1 MKKFLL
7 ITLVLVSYVTYGNT
21 TDSLKIVNLQ
31 QQVEELK
38 NQCFAQKNNSD
49 SLAILQQ
56 QQAEQLSTLAES
68 LNTAN
73 NKIKRQSRLHNNLE
87 SKIQT
92 QSKEIDSLCNELN
105 SMRTIYL
112 QQRTSIDSLGNK
124 VVTGFYETNSSLE
137 STKTSLSNV
146 IKNRTWVAVIG
157 VFVSI
162 LLLAIVYFI
171 FRKKIKTGDSTI
183 SEVKSAQDALKK
195 AQEAM
200 QDESLKLDNQ
210 LLQLLN
216 NQLQNQLQNSI
227 QQTPNSV
234 SDSQPDHSLV
244 KKVADEIV
252 RIETNLSR
260 MDASVKGHKQLSKA
274 VDRIRN
280 NFLANGYEIVQML
293 GMPYNSG
300 MKVTANFVSDETLAE
315 GEQIITGITKP
326 QINYNGKMIQSAEIT
341 VSQNI

>member
-1 MKKFLL
+1 M
-7 ITLVLVSYVTYGNT
+7 LVLSVTYGNS

-31 QQVEELK
+31 QQIEELK
-38 NQCFAQKNNSD
+38 SQYLVQKNVYD
-49 SLAILQQ
+49 SLVALQK
-56 QQAEQLSTLAES
+56 QQAEQLNVFTEDLS
-68 LNTAN
+68 TAN
-73 NKIKRQSRLHNNLE
+73 SKIKNHTRLQKNLE
-87 SKIQT
+87 SKIQA

-124 VVTGFYETNSSLE
+124 VVTGFSETNSSLE
-137 STKTSLSNV
+137 NTKNSLSNV

-200 QDESLKLDNQ
+200 QEESLKLDNQ

-216 NQLQNQLQNSI
+216 NQLQNSI
-227 QQTPNSV
+227 QPTTNTTPNLE
-234 SDSQPDHSLV
+234 PDHSLV

-252 RIETNLSR
+252 RIENNLSQ
-260 MDASVKGHKQLSKA
+260 MDRTIRGYNQLSAA
-274 VDRIRN
+274 VNRLRD
-280 NFLANGYEIVQML
+280 NFVANGYEIVQML
-293 GMPYNSG
+293 GKQYSEG
-300 MKVTANFVSDETLAE
+300 LIVKSADFIIDETLRE
-315 GEQIITGITKP
+315 GEQIITKVIKP
-326 QINYNGKMIQSAEIT
+326 QINYNGKMIQAAEIK

>member
-1 MKKFLL
+1 M
-7 ITLVLVSYVTYGNT
+7 LVLSVTYGNS

-31 QQVEELK
+31 QQIEELK
-38 NQCFAQKNNSD
+38 SQYLVQKNVYD
-49 SLAILQQ
+49 SLVALQK
-56 QQAEQLSTLAES
+56 QQAEQLNVFTEDLS
-68 LNTAN
+68 TAN
-73 NKIKRQSRLHNNLE
+73 SKIKNHTRLQKNLE
-87 SKIQT
+87 SKIQA

-124 VVTGFYETNSSLE
+124 VVTGFSEKNSSLE
-137 STKTSLSNV
+137 NTKNSLSNV

-200 QDESLKLDNQ
+200 QEESLKLDNQ

-216 NQLQNQLQNSI
+216 NQLQNSI
-227 QQTPNSV
+227 QPTTNTTPNLE
-234 SDSQPDHSLV
+234 PDHSLV

-252 RIETNLSR
+252 RIENNLSQ
-260 MDASVKGHKQLSKA
+260 MDRTIRGYNQLSAA
-274 VDRIRN
+274 VNRLRD
-280 NFLANGYEIVQML
+280 NFVANGYEIVQML
-293 GMPYNSG
+293 GKQYSEG
-300 MKVTANFVSDETLAE
+300 LIVKSADFIIDETLRE
-315 GEQIITGITKP
+315 GEQIITKVIKP
-326 QINYNGKMIQSAEIT
+326 QINYNGKMIQAAEIK

>member
-1 MKKFLL
+1 MKKILF
-7 ITLVLVSYVTYGNT
+7 ITLMLVLSVTYGNS

-31 QQVEELK
+31 QQIDELK
-38 NQCFAQKNNSD
+38 SQYLVQKNNSD

-56 QQAEQLSTLAES
+56 QQAEQLGSLAES

-73 NKIKRQSRLHNNLE
+73 SKIKQQTRLQNNLE
-87 SKIQT
+87 SKIQS

-124 VVTGFYETNSSLE
+124 VVTGFSETNSSLE
-137 STKTSLSNV
+137 NAKTSLSNV
-146 IKNRTWVAVIG
+146 IKNRTWIAVIG

-200 QDESLKLDNQ
+200 QEESLKLDNQ

-227 QQTPNSV
+227 QPTPNSV

-252 RIETNLSR
+252 HIETNLSR

>member
-56 QQAEQLSTLAES
+56 QQAEQLGSLAES

-73 NKIKRQSRLHNNLE
+73 SKIKQQTRLQNNLE

-105 SMRTIYL
+105 CMRTIYL

-124 VVTGFYETNSSLE
+124 VVTGFSETNSSLE
-137 STKTSLSNV
+137 NAKTSLSNV

-171 FRKKIKTGDSTI
+171 FRKKIKTGNSTI

-200 QDESLKLDNQ
+200 QEESLKLDNQ

-216 NQLQNQLQNSI
+216 NQLQNSI
-227 QQTPNSV
+227 QPTPNSV

-260 MDASVKGHKQLSKA
+260 MDSSVKGYKQLSKA
-274 VDRIRN
+274 VERIRN

-293 GMPYNSG
+293 GMPFNSG
-300 MKVTANFVSDETLAE
+300 MKVTPNFVLDETLAE
-315 GEQIITGITKP
+315 GEQIITGIIKP

-341 VSQNI
+341 VSQNK

>member
-1 MKKFLL
+1 M
-7 ITLVLVSYVTYGNT
+7 LVLSVTYGNS

-31 QQVEELK
+31 QQIEELK
-38 NQCFAQKNNSD
+38 SQYLVQKNVYD
-49 SLAILQQ
+49 SLVALQK
-56 QQAEQLSTLAES
+56 QQAEQLNVFTEDLS
-68 LNTAN
+68 TAN
-73 NKIKRQSRLHNNLE
+73 SKIKNHTRLQKNLE
-87 SKIQT
+87 SKIQA
-92 QSKEIDSLCNELN
+92 QSEEIDSLCNELN

-124 VVTGFYETNSSLE
+124 VVTGFSETNSSLE
-137 STKTSLSNV
+137 NAKTSLSNV
-146 IKNRTWVAVIG
+146 IKNRTWIAVIG
-157 VFVSI
+157 VSVSI

-183 SEVKSAQDALKK
+183 CEVNSTINEVKSAQDALKK
-195 AQEAM
+195 AQETM
-200 QDESLKLDNQ
+200 QEESLKLDNQ

-216 NQLQNQLQNSI
+216 NQLQNSI
-227 QQTPNSV
+227 QPTTNTTPNLE
-234 SDSQPDHSLV
+234 PDHSLV

-260 MDASVKGHKQLSKA
+260 MDSSVKGYKQLSKA
-274 VDRIRN
+274 VERIRN

-315 GEQIITGITKP
+315 GEKIITGITKP